1 MGQMALQDIDSMHAV
16 LHGFNPPFPIGEGTC
31 MIAITQLPTLG
42 IGVDV
47 ILGQPFLHT
56 IYTAFSMEDPPHIS
70 SGKLECSDDEGDD
83 HLFGKVMSIVLGV
96 VFLGLLLCLF
106 LCCGKVGKVMSI
118 VLGAVFL

>member
-1 MGQMALQDIDSMHAV
+1 MGAFSDMNTMRDV
-16 LHGFNPPFPIGEGTC
+16 LHGYYPPFPIAECTC
-31 MIAITQLPTLG
+31 MLPITSLPTPG
-42 IGVDV
+42 TDF

-56 IYTAFSMEDPPHIS
+56 VYTAFSMEDPPHIS